1 MSATPR
7 RLVTA
12 LTIAALL
19 AGCVTTQEGR
29 IGRDDGADSC
39 RPLVVALDSTGDFFG
54 EDILQGAAIGAG
66 AGALLGGLIAASSGR
81 GQGRDVLAGVAI
93 GAAAG
98 AALGGAG
105 GYLAAR
111 QRQSADQA
119 VLAASVGDDL
129 TRENAEIDKTQRAL
143 DRLIDCRVAN
153 AGRIRNDVAARRI
166 TREQG
171 SAAMARERD
180 LMGRDVQ
187 LARSINARIATRGAE
202 FDTAIAAVAPAAAPD
217 AAVRQAEPIAIQAR
231 SEVVLR
237 ARPDGMAPEIARV
250 KPRETVRVR
259 PMANGY
265 AMVETGTG
273 LRGYA
278 PSAGLGTTRPAPAA
292 QPVTGAAAD
301 GGLRRLAGTNVA
313 RRDQFEETVENADRL
328 ARGGFELAG

>member
-54 EDILQGAAIGAG
+54 EDMLQGAAIGAG

-81 GQGRDVLAGVAI
+81 GQGRDVLAGMAI

-119 VLAASVGDDL
+119 VLSASVGDDL

-153 AGRIRNDVAARRI
+153 AGRIRSDVAARRI
-166 TREQG
+166 PREQG
-171 SAAMARERD
+171 LAAMARERD

-202 FDTAIAAVAPAAAPD
+202 FDTAIAAIAPAAAP
-217 AAVRQAEPIAIQAR
+217 AAAAARQAEPIAIQTR

-237 ARPDGMAPEIARV
+237 ARPDGIAPEIARV

-278 PSAGLGTTRPAPAA
+278 PSAGLGTRPAAAA
-292 QPVTGAAAD
+292 QPVTGATTD